1 MVGSDHP
8 AGENVGKKEKY
19 GIVINEMQVK
29 EEKGHWIK
37 QKAMKM
43 KKRIIS
49 GGRRGVAFATIGVKR
64 ELSGGRGV

>member
-29 EEKGHWIK
+29 EEKGH
-37 QKAMKM
+37 
-43 KKRIIS
+43 
-49 GGRRGVAFATIGVKR
+49 
-64 ELSGGRGV
+64 